1 MITLWL
7 ADNVIAGAY
16 ASFYQRS
23 VNDGLS
29 FSNGSLSTS
38 TRGISIS
45 ETTKYITIATNSNVM
60 LSSDFGQTFIAAPL
74 PSAVYYCASMSQDGK
89 YQLVTQSSGDTYKS
103 IDYGSTWQLAVTGG
117 RRDCFVSRTG
127 QYQLTTNIDAANITR
142 STNYGAN
149 WSTITGLGIISAV
162 CCSDDGQ
169 YITAVGLGNTIKVS
183 ADGGL
188 TWTSKA
194 TLGNFT
200 TPKAAMSF
208 DGKYQTLIGSNKFIH
223 ISSDYGATWTV
234 NTNTLNNVYYTCLD
248 ISKDGKTQVTA
259 VSTGYIYVSSDYGST
274 WNQKGDILNYQAIAI
289 SG

>member
-1 MITLWL
+1 M
-7 ADNVIAGAY
+7 
-16 ASFYQRS
+16 
-23 VNDGLS
+23 
-29 FSNGSLSTS
+29 
-38 TRGISIS
+38 
-45 ETTKYITIATNSNVM
+45 
-60 LSSDFGQTFIAAPL
+60 
-74 PSAVYYCASMSQDGK
+74 
-89 YQLVTQSSGDTYKS
+89 
-103 IDYGSTWQLAVTGG
+103 
-117 RRDCFVSRTG
+117 SRTG

-188 TWTSKA
+188 TWTNKA
-194 TLGNFT
+194 ALGNFT

-208 DGKYQTLIGSNKFIH
+208 DGKYQTVIGSNKFIH

-274 WNQKGDILNYQAIAI
+274 WNLKGDILNYQAIAI